1 MSWLGCTAEG
11 DWVHV
16 QGKELCHFCFCI
28 PPSWWSTL
36 WERNLLQGISSF
48 RSKFIPLTV
57 VHFRSMSSSIK
68 AYRNLKN
75 YLFLKDCRT
84 TCHYN
89 YTPSYLNQ
97 WRKNPYLH
105 LHQPAGCTGLSVS
118 SLFVLAQIT
127 RLILICYTPPT
138 RWDIT
143 IMNHTARIEAG
154 VNQISHLCIRRWN
167 ANTNEQ
173 GSAVISGDLFWKS
186 LGLWNREDSFCTNFH
201 WVSEWTRV

>member
-11 DWVHV
+11 EWVHV

-75 YLFLKDCRT
+75 YLLLKDCRT

-97 WRKNPYLH
+97 WRKKPSPTLTSASGMHRLIRVFPIRISSNHEIDFNLLYTPNKVRYNYNEPYSAYWSRCESDITP
-105 LHQPAGCTGLSVS
+105 LHQEMKCK
-118 SLFVLAQIT
+118 
-127 RLILICYTPPT
+127 
-138 RWDIT
+138 
-143 IMNHTARIEAG
+143 H
-154 VNQISHLCIRRWN
+154 
-167 ANTNEQ
+167 
-173 GSAVISGDLFWKS
+173 K
-186 LGLWNREDSFCTNFH
+186 
-201 WVSEWTRV
+201 WTRFSCNLWWSFLEVIGVVE